1 LTPQQTLVVAATDL
15 MACTMIKPPG
25 EWGADIAVGSAQRFG
40 VPMGFGGP
48 HAAFM
53 STNEKYARRM
63 PGRIIGVSRDSRGKP
78 CLRMAMQVCVLTLVV
93 SIVALV
99 VSSCVVMIVDAIS
112 MQLLFPMLAK
122 Q

>member
-1 LTPQQTLVVAATDL
+1 

-78 CLRMAMQVCVLTLVV
+78 CLRMAMQVNLAYQPHYQCCE
-93 SIVALV
+93 IAN
-99 VSSCVVMIVDAIS
+99 
-112 MQLLFPMLAK
+112 MQ
-122 Q
+122 

>member
-1 LTPQQTLVVAATDL
+1 LLSVANLVIATLNTHALHTQILIVWHKQTLVVAATDL

-78 CLRMAMQVCVLTLVV
+78 CLRMAMQV
-93 SIVALV
+93 SIDYL
-99 VSSCVVMIVDAIS
+99 S
-112 MQLLFPMLAK
+112 
-122 Q
+122 